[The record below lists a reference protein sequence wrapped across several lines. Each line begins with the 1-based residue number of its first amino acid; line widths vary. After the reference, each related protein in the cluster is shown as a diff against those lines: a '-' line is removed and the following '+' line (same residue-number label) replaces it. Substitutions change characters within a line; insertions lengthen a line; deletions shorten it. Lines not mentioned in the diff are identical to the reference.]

1 MLYATGMKY
10 LKTGVLPHM
19 WCAGC
24 GIGVMLGALLRSF
37 EELDYARND
46 TVVVTGIG
54 CTGKT
59 DDYLT
64 TNALHTTH
72 GRALAFASGIKAFKP
87 KLHVVALMGD
97 GDGVTIGGNHFLH
110 AARRNMDLTAVI
122 VNNFNFGMTGGQ
134 VSGTTP
140 GDMFTQTTAFG
151 NPERGLDICA
161 LADVAGAN
169 FVARVTPYH
178 VWELKEIIKE
188 ALSKTGF
195 SVVEMISPCPTHFGR
210 ANSLKSASELLGWLK
225 DKAIPLEEFKRR
237 SPAETEGLFA
247 IGKLVDRD
255 APDFNSRYEKIRRRA
270 LGQTPS
276 DGEETAA

>member
-1 MLYATGMKY
+1 MHDATGMKY
-10 LKTGVLPHM
+10 LKNGVLPHM
-19 WCAGC
+19 WCPGC
-24 GIGVMLGALLRSF
+24 GIGVMLGALIRSF
-37 EELDYARND
+37 EELGYARKD

-72 GRALAFASGIKAFKP
+72 GRALAFASGIKAFNP
-87 KLHVVALMGD
+87 KLHVVVLMGD

-110 AARRNMDLTAVI
+110 AARRNMDLTAII

-140 GDMFTQTTAFG
+140 CAMFTQTTAYG

-161 LADVAGAN
+161 LAEVAGAN
-169 FVARVTPYH
+169 FVARTTPYH
-178 VWELKEIIKE
+178 VWELKQLIKE

-210 ANSLKSASELLGWLK
+210 ANSLKSATELLRWLK
-225 DKAIPLEEFKRR
+225 EKGLPMEEFKRR
-237 SPAETEGLFA
+237 NPAETDGSFA
-247 IGKLVDRD
+247 IGKLVDRN
-255 APDFNSRYEKIRRRA
+255 APDFNFRYEEIRRRA
-270 LGQTPS
+270 LAQKHSDEEDAGQ
-276 DGEETAA
+276 

>member
-1 MLYATGMKY
+1 MHYATGMKY
-10 LKTGVLPHM
+10 LKNGVLPHM

-37 EELDYARND
+37 EELGYEKND

-54 CTGKT
+54 CTGKA

-72 GRALAFASGIKAFKP
+72 GRALPYATGIKAFNP
-87 KLHVVALMGD
+87 RLHVVVLMGD
-97 GDGVTIGGNHFLH
+97 GDSVTIGGNHFLH
-110 AARRNMDLTAVI
+110 AARRNMDLTAII

-140 GDMFTQTTAFG
+140 ADMFTQTSVYG
-151 NPERGLDICA
+151 NPERGLDVCA

-178 VWELKEIIKE
+178 VWDLKQNIKL
-188 ALSKTGF
+188 ALTRTGF
-195 SVVEMISPCPTHFGR
+195 SVVEVISPCPTHFGR
-210 ANSLKSASELLGWLK
+210 SNKLKPASELLRWLK
-225 DKAIPLEEFKRR
+225 DRALPVDEFKRR
-237 SPAETEGLFA
+237 ENAEAQGYFA
-247 IGKLVDRD
+247 VGQLVDRNE
-255 APDFNSRYEKIRRRA
+255 PDFNARYENIRRRA
-270 LGQTPS
+270 LAQS
-276 DGEETAA
+276 RRDGKGPGV